1 VYECDEWVEVTWI
14 GKPGRSG
21 RHMFYVALD
30 ESPINLLVGRQFLER
45 NDDVFMDEH
54 PVEPTLLNVLMKETV
69 SED

>member
-1 VYECDEWVEVTWI
+1 
-14 GKPGRSG
+14 
-21 RHMFYVALD
+21 MFYVALD

-54 PVEPTLLNVLMKETV
+54 PVEPTLVNVLMKETV